1 MKNETLLNN
10 ETPPI
15 ANVLLAAGFIPVYE
29 LKPPHYIDGKRNWVL
44 GCWSENAQEI
54 KVFADKIGTSSCTAD
69 YWRTL

>member
-1 MKNETLLNN
+1 MEHETSLNH

-29 LKPPHYIDGKRNWVL
+29 QKPPHYIDGERNWVL
-44 GCWSENAQEI
+44 AHWSENAQEI

-69 YWRTL
+69 YWRSL